1 MVLKINKPM
10 EPKKE
15 FISGLFWASSSSGL
29 AKCIDLITLV
39 VLARLLDPV
48 TFGLVAIAVLVMNTL
63 GLFSS
68 LGLGAALIQKDKVT
82 DDENDTVFLTTPM
95 LNVLIY
101 VIAFL
106 LAHPAAKF
114 FGTPEVTNIIRV
126 LSLILIIQSLST
138 VPSALLQKKLNYK
151 KLLLSEMTASIVYLM
166 VSVGLALNGMGVWSL
181 VFGQLARYFASGI
194 ILWGIC
200 RWRPRWNF
208 RWGSFKSLFA
218 FGKHI
223 VFLGV
228 ISFVLKNLDNAV
240 IAKFL
245 TVGDLGLYTIAYSI
259 GNILPQFIKMTVGR
273 VAFPV
278 YSKWDEDYADF
289 RRRFLLINK
298 VNLIFC
304 SWVTLLLIT
313 ISGPFI
319 SLFLGGKWLASVIM
333 IQILAFFG
341 FQRAVA
347 SVCAP
352 ALNAMGVP
360 QAQREPM
367 ILNSIIFVPL
377 VIPVAKYIGVVGVA
391 TLATIS
397 IIPGFVWTIYRTFR
411 LLELKNELWNFF
423 KPLSIAGVSLGIW
436 ALLKPVISNLGLLNL
451 IISFFLISIIFLGI
465 MWVFEKKL
473 FSQIY
478 HLKDVVRTAA

>member
-1 MVLKINKPM
+1 MGINNNKPM
-10 EPKKE
+10 EAKRE
-15 FISGLFWASSSSGL
+15 FMTSLFWASSSSGL
-29 AKCIDLITLV
+29 AKLIDLITLV
-39 VLARLLDPV
+39 ALARLLDPF

-63 GLFSS
+63 GLFSN
-68 LGLGAALIQKDKVT
+68 LGLGAALIQKDKIT
-82 DDENDTVFLTTPM
+82 DDENNTVFLTTPM

-106 LAHPAAKF
+106 LAHPAARF
-114 FGTPEVTNIIRV
+114 FGTPEVANIIKV
-126 LSLILIIQSLST
+126 LALILVIQSLST

-151 KLLLSEMTASIVYLM
+151 KLLLSEMTASIVYFM

-181 VFGQLARYFASGI
+181 VFGQLARYFAAGI
-194 ILWGIC
+194 VLWAVCG
-200 RWRPRWNF
+200 WRPKWNF
-208 RWGSFKSLFA
+208 RWGSFRSLFS

-245 TVGDLGLYTIAYSI
+245 SAGDLGLYTIAYTI

-278 YSKWDEDYADF
+278 YSKWDEDYPDF
-289 RRRFLLINK
+289 RRRFLIINK

-304 SWVTLLLIT
+304 SWATLLLIT
-313 ISGPFI
+313 ISGPFV
-319 SLFLGGKWLASVIM
+319 SLFLGGKWVASVVM
-333 IQILAFFG
+333 IQILALFG

-352 ALNAMGVP
+352 ALNAMNVP

-367 ILNSIIFVPL
+367 ILNSVIFVPL
-377 VIPVAKYIGVVGVA
+377 VIPAAKYIGVVGVA
-391 TLATIS
+391 ALATIS
-397 IIPGFVWTIYRTFR
+397 IIPGFIWIILRTFR
-411 LLELKNELWNFF
+411 LLKIQNELWNFF
-423 KPLSIAGVSLGIW
+423 RPLSIAGLSLGAW
-436 ALLKPVISNLGLLNL
+436 ALLEPVISNLGLLSL
-451 IISFFLISIIFLGI
+451 IISFFLISIVFWGI
-465 MWVFEKKL
+465 MWAFEKKL
-473 FSQIY
+473 FSQLY
-478 HLKDVVRTAA
+478 QLKEVVRSAA